1 MRRGLYTAVAA
12 LDANPSSGLTRAWFD
27 RKIPAT

>member
-1 MRRGLYTAVAA
+1 MRRGLYAAVAA
-12 LDANPSSGLTRAWFD
+12 LDDNPFRRLTRAWFD